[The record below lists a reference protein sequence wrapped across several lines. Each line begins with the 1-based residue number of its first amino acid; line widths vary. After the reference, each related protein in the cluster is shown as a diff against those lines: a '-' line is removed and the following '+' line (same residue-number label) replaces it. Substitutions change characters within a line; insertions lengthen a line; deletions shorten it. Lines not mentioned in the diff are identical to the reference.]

1 MKYYN
6 KEGKEVEYSLGEKI
20 NKVGNYGNIYKVEE
34 DNGICLKEL
43 KETEMRPLTI
53 FDGIPTVISE
63 DIFNYFKSFNNPNF
77 CRLYEL
83 LYDKDNKIA
92 AYTMQYY
99 KSTIDNILFMPTA
112 YLLDN
117 FNDIYTSM
125 EKLARDLV
133 LVVDLHNKNMILTDD
148 RIVLLDFDKY
158 RMDKKKTYDYSTLFK
173 INTCALYYALIKMLQ
188 EAINKAGLSS
198 EYNKKVSQLFT
209 CSPNPITLK
218 RKLSGCGKT
227 VDYFY
232 EKH

>member
-6 KEGKEVEYSLGEKI
+6 KEGKEVEYSLEEKI
-20 NKVGNYGNIYKVEE
+20 NKVGNYGNIYKVAE
-34 DNGICLKEL
+34 DNDICLKEL

-53 FDGIPTVISE
+53 FDDVPTVISE
-63 DIFNYFKSFNNPNF
+63 DIFKYFKNFNNPNF
-77 CRLYEL
+77 CKLYEL
-83 LYDKDNKIA
+83 LYDKNNKVA

-99 KSTIDNILFMPTA
+99 KSTIDNILLMPTT

-133 LVVDLHNKNMILTDD
+133 LVVDLHNKNMVLTDNK
-148 RIVLLDFDKY
+148 IVLLDFDKY
-158 RMDKKKTYDYSTLFK
+158 RIEKNKSYEVLFEL
-173 INTCALYYALIKMLQ
+173 NMSALYYALIKMLQ

-198 EYNKKVSQLFT
+198 EYNKMASQLFT
-209 CSPNPITLK
+209 CNTTPMTLK
-218 RKLSGCGKT
+218 RKLAGYDKT

-232 EKH
+232 RKH

>member
-6 KEGKEVEYSLGEKI
+6 KEGKEVEYSLEEKI
-20 NKVGNYGNIYKVEE
+20 NKVGNYGNIYKVAE
-34 DNGICLKEL
+34 DNDICLKEL

-53 FDGIPTVISE
+53 FDDVPTVISE
-63 DIFNYFKSFNNPNF
+63 DIFKYFKNFNNPNF
-77 CRLYEL
+77 CKLYEL
-83 LYDKDNKIA
+83 LYDKDNKVA

-99 KSTIDNILFMPTA
+99 KSTIDNILLMPTT

-133 LVVDLHNKNMILTDD
+133 LVVDLHNKNMVLTDNK
-148 RIVLLDFDKY
+148 IVLLDFDKY
-158 RMDKKKTYDYSTLFK
+158 RIEKNKSYEVLFEL
-173 INTCALYYALIKMLQ
+173 NMSALYYALIKMLQ

-198 EYNKKVSQLFT
+198 EYNKMASQLFT
-209 CSPNPITLK
+209 CNPTPMALK
-218 RKLSGCGKT
+218 RKLAGYDKT

-232 EKH
+232 RKH

>member
-34 DNGICLKEL
+34 DNDICLKEL
-43 KETEMRPLTI
+43 KETEMCPLTI
-53 FDGIPTVISE
+53 FDDIPTVISE
-63 DIFNYFKSFNNPNF
+63 DIFKYFKNFNNPNF
-77 CRLYEL
+77 CKLYEL

-99 KSTIDNILFMPTA
+99 KSITKNILLMPTT

-158 RMDKKKTYDYSTLFK
+158 RIEKNKSYEVLFEL
-173 INTCALYYALIKMLQ
+173 NMSALYYALIKMLQ

-198 EYNKKVSQLFT
+198 EYNKIVSQLFT
-209 CSPNPITLK
+209 CNHTPMTLK
-218 RKLSGCGKT
+218 RKLAGYDKT

-232 EKH
+232 RKH